1 MSTLVVIT
9 RDSVDTELFKSW
21 HVLALSRMGD
31 VHANRRQEWALARA
45 ALSLAFS
52 KHGVSLRPEHCVFK
66 GHHELN
72 QYPQWRFSL
81 SHTKNAAGAWLAPT
95 NSVRGLGLDIEYND
109 RKVSAS
115 VKARLA
121 HSEDMALSTLELWS
135 LKEAAYKALP
145 AMAQENIWL
154 NRIKVTPGQFE
165 LTGSPFRGFWE
176 TASDG
181 KLLVSKAWLSA

>member
-9 RDSVDTELFKSW
+9 RDSVDASLFESW
-21 HVLALSRMGD
+21 HALAIARMGD

-66 GHHELN
+66 GHHELT
-72 QYPQWRFSL
+72 QFPQWRFSL
-81 SHTKNAAGAWLAPT
+81 SHTKDAAAAWLAPT
-95 NSVRGLGLDIEYND
+95 NTVRGLGLDIEYKD

-121 HSEDMALSTLELWS
+121 HPEDMPLPTLELWS
-135 LKEAAYKALP
+135 LKEAAYKAIP

-154 NRIKVTPGQFE
+154 NRIKISPGQFE
-165 LTGSPFRGFWE
+165 LTDSPFRGQWE
-176 TASDG
+176 TSLDG
-181 KLLVSKAWLSA
+181 ELLVSKAWLPS